1 MVSADPDGE
10 CVEVVG
16 EDAPAG
22 VGLLAVMALQAGP
35 AQSVTAFEVADA
47 TLDAGAVARL
57 AFAGASGAGFVAAGD
72 EHARVLGDR
81 VACRAG
87 LEAAVADQLARP
99 DREPVELF
107 ARVGQQRVLGRVPGR
122 VAAGRMNPRAPRR
135 VFSVTSAIWA
145 T

>member
-1 MVSADPDGE
+1 MRTAALLGRRGRLGGVGWPGGRGPAPVMVSVGPDGE
-10 CVEVVG
+10 CVEVVD

-35 AQSVTAFEVADA
+35 AQSVAAFEVADA

-57 AFAGASGAGFVAAGD
+57 ALAGASGAGFVAAGD

-81 VACRAG
+81 VAGRAG

-99 DREPVELF
+99 DP
-107 ARVGQQRVLGRVPGR
+107 
-122 VAAGRMNPRAPRR
+122 
-135 VFSVTSAIWA
+135 
-145 T
+145 